1 MSPADRNTQLAG
13 ELAATRG
20 TDLLRFIRMRVGNDA
35 DAYEIAQESY
45 LRFMRLPAVELVR
58 NPEAYLFRIAANM
71 LHEYALRQR
80 QRTQV
85 ETQADEPVPGATG
98 FDVVVSRE
106 QAARLDAVL
115 GKLPPNR
122 RAALVLHLRNEL
134 SCAEIAQAM
143 GVSVPMVKKH
153 LAAALSFCR
162 KRLRDHQP

>member
-1 MSPADRNTQLAG
+1 MDRNNQLAA
-13 ELAATRG
+13 ELAASRG
-20 TDLLRFIRMRVGNDA
+20 ADLLRFIRMRVGNDA

-71 LHEYALRQR
+71 LHEYGLRQR
-80 QRTQV
+80 QRTGV
-85 ETQADEPVPGATG
+85 EAQADGPAAGASG
-98 FDVVVSRE
+98 FEVVVSRE
-106 QAARLDAVL
+106 QGAKLDAVL
-115 GKLPPNR
+115 NKLPANR
-122 RAALVLHLRNEL
+122 RAALILHLRDEL

-162 KRLRDHQP
+162 KRLKDHKP